1 MTNVNPPESPLP
13 TTQPEIATPESL
25 PSSPELTSDPLQ
37 NFEQMTN
44 LQLLSVKENPELLKD
59 MSPEALLKFVEKIRN
74 RALSPATLSA
84 SFNTESA
91 RIKAAVRGTRPPNAA
106 AAKRKSLLDD
116 L

>member
-1 MTNVNPPESPLP
+1 MTPANPNLSLLP
-13 TTQPEIATPESL
+13 TTQLETATPESL
-25 PSSPELTSDPLQ
+25 LSLPELTSGLS

-84 SFNTESA
+84 SLNTESA
-91 RIKAAVRGTRPPNAA
+91 KIRATVRGTRSPNPAA
-106 AAKRKSLLDD
+106 TKRKSLLDD

>member
-1 MTNVNPPESPLP
+1 MTNVNPPESPQP
-13 TTQPEIATPESL
+13 TTQLATATPESL
-25 PSSPELTSDPLQ
+25 PSSTESTSGLS

-84 SFNTESA
+84 SLNTESA
-91 RIKAAVRGTRPPNAA
+91 KIRATVRGTRSPNPAA
-106 AAKRKSLLDD
+106 TKRKSLLDD